1 MGKRFVIQMEEQLTP
16 STPAPAPASIPQT
29 MQSITPEML
38 EQMKARA
45 RDAAIRTAMLQRQP
59 NLGAPLQESTAFQP
73 QPQVVYVRRNLTVA
87 ELIVTILLAC
97 GLVLG
102 VQGAWNLGVKFLP
115 RIEIQIK

>member
-16 STPAPAPASIPQT
+16 STPAPAPIPQT
-29 MQSITPEML
+29 MPSITPEML

-59 NLGAPLQESTAFQP
+59 TLGAPLQESTAFQP

-87 ELIVTILLAC
+87 ELIVTIFLAC

-102 VQGAWNLGVKFLP
+102 TQATWNLGVKFLP
-115 RIEIQIK
+115 RIQIQIK